1 MNKSV
6 IVLGLGKF
14 GYTVASKLFEQ
25 GIEVMAVDKD
35 YSLVQSISNHVN
47 AAVQCD
53 FLDEEAMAEL
63 GISNFDIAI
72 ISTGTSLEASI
83 AATMLASDANVSKII
98 AKAKSANQARI
109 LRKLGADQII
119 YPEIDMGERLARSIT
134 GSNLLEFIHFSDEYG
149 LIEASAKDSWIGKDL
164 GKLNFRNHYHMNVV
178 AIRRRG
184 EYIITP
190 GSKEKIEKGD
200 VLILIGEEKYVK
212 EVEN

>member
-35 YSLVQSISNHVN
+35 YSLVQSISNNVN

-200 VLILIGEEKYVK
+200 VLILIGEEKYAK
-212 EVEN
+212 ILE